1 MALKIQSYKYVI
13 SIQIKTLKNYL
24 QCLRIMKDFI
34 YFKQNIPNVKRTKN
48 YPNMYQS
55 CWYIRTAQYFVV
67 KELAL
72 KSKQPISQSSFFG
85 PVRKLGLERNSLC

>member
-34 YFKQNIPNVKRTKN
+34 YFKQNIPNVKRTFCGERISIKVK
-48 YPNMYQS
+48 
-55 CWYIRTAQYFVV
+55 TANI
-67 KELAL
+67 AT
-72 KSKQPISQSSFFG
+72 
-85 PVRKLGLERNSLC
+85 

>member
-34 YFKQNIPNVKRTKN
+34 YFKQNIPNVKRTK
-48 YPNMYQS
+48 
-55 CWYIRTAQYFVV
+55 
-67 KELAL
+67 
-72 KSKQPISQSSFFG
+72 
-85 PVRKLGLERNSLC
+85 KLP